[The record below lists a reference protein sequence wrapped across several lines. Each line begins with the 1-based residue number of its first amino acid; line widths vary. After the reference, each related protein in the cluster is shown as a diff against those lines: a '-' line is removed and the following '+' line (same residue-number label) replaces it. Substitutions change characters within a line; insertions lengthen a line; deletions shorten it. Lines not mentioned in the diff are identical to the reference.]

1 MKADPRT
8 SREELIFLFV
18 FSGPASIVYDES
30 GNKELEDDR
39 DSQDDI
45 SVLPPSRYVSRAPS
59 MAPSRIHSVS
69 NTPQTSRSPIDEG
82 TAVGSQIS
90 QSHSTNNTAVET
102 PISRTHSTISQSHSD
117 RHPESYAESS
127 VSKKS

>member
-1 MKADPRT
+1 MKNLFFF
-8 SREELIFLFV
+8 SFLV
-18 FSGPASIVYDES
+18 ALLRLYTTS

-69 NTPQTSRSPIDEG
+69 NTHQTSRSPINEG

-90 QSHSTNNTAVET
+90 QSYSTNNTAVET